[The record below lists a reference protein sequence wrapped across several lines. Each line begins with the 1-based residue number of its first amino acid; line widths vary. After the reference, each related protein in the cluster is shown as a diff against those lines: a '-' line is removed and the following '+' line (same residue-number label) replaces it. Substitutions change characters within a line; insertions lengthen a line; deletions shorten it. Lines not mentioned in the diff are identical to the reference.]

1 MSSNGCNPAGPCQS
15 SNFRTGIRISR
26 FLLPPAFQEWLPE
39 GYPVYMML
47 EILEEL
53 DVPVIE
59 PIFRNRKVASIRKS
73 DSEREPS

>member
-1 MSSNGCNPAGPCQS
+1 
-15 SNFRTGIRISR
+15 
-26 FLLPPAFQEWLPE
+26 
-39 GYPVYMML
+39 MML